1 MSPISFMVRLR
12 LKRIGRKK
20 YPVYR
25 IIAIDSRCR
34 RDGAAL
40 KELGFYN
47 PLKNDTQLDIPSI
60 KYYLQNGAQPS
71 QTVSNILKKAR
82 VYN

>member
-1 MSPISFMVRLR
+1 MVRLR

-47 PLKNDTQLDIPSI
+47 PLNDDTQLDIPSI
-60 KYYLQNGAQPS
+60 KYYLQNGAQAS
-71 QTVSNILKKAR
+71 DTVSNLLKKAR
-82 VYN
+82 IYK